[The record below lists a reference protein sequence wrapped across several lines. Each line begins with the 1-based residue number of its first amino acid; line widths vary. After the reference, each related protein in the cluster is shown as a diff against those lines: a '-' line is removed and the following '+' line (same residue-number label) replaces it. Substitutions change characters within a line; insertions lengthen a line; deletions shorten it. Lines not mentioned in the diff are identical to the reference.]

1 MLAAL
6 KNNPKIRR
14 RAIVALVVAALVVW
28 AALSLH
34 LHWSLVATATLT
46 AVFGVDAMY
55 FAIAAIGL
63 NVQFGYSGLLNFGQ
77 AGFMACGA
85 YAIGMTAHYWHI
97 SFWWGI
103 PMAIAYATVF
113 GLIMGIPTLR
123 LRSDYLA
130 IVTIALAE
138 LVRVIVR
145 SVTFKKYFNASDGIN
160 GFGKTFIETTPFNQS
175 GRYSL
180 WPFDDS
186 VNLFGRVLLL
196 IIFAGMSVMLGRLIA
211 ERIRRDNKALRLVSP
226 FVMFGIVMVGAKQTE
241 YGGLGFKSLIVGW
254 LVVFVLGFLVY
265 MLMRSPWGRVLKGI
279 REDEE
284 AVRSLGKNIYSYK
297 LQALILGGAIATF
310 AGMMFSLSR
319 GSVQPD
325 NYSRDTTFFVL
336 TALVLGGLAKVTGS
350 IVGPMVYW
358 GLSQFLSVF
367 LFELTKAG
375 GGRVELLGIPIISN
389 SSQIGAYVQIALG
402 LMLVLLMVFR
412 PQGLFGN
419 RREMALDGR

>member
-1 MLAAL
+1 MLAAFTDL
-6 KNNPKIRR
+6 N
-14 RAIVALVVAALVVW
+14 W
-28 AALSLH
+28 Q
-34 LHWSLVATATLT
+34 LVATATLT

-63 NVQFGYSGLLNFGQ
+63 NVQFGYAGLLNFGQ

-85 YAIGMTAHYWHI
+85 YAIGMTAHYWQI

-138 LVRVIVR
+138 LVRLIVR
-145 SVTFKKYFNASDGIN
+145 SVTFRKYFNGSDGIN
-160 GFGKTFIETTPFNQS
+160 GFGKTFTDTTPFNPS
-175 GRYSL
+175 GKYSL
-180 WPFDDS
+180 WPFDANT
-186 VNLFGRVLLL
+186 NLVGRVLLL
-196 IIFAGMSVMLGRLIA
+196 VIFATASVMIGRILA
-211 ERIRRDNKALRLVSP
+211 ERFRPSNRELRVILP
-226 FVMFGIVMVGAKQTE
+226 FVVFAIMMVGAKQTE

-254 LVVFVLGFLVY
+254 LVVFVLGGLVY
-265 MLMRSPWGRVLKGI
+265 MLMRSPWGRVIKGI

-325 NYSRDTTFFVL
+325 NYSRDVTFFVL
-336 TALVLGGLAKVTGS
+336 TALVLGGMGKVTGS
-350 IVGPMVYW
+350 IIGPMLYW
-358 GLSQFLSVF
+358 GISQFISVF
-367 LFELTKAG
+367 LNELAKAWG
-375 GGRVELLGIPIISN
+375 GHVDIFGIPVITN
-389 SSQIGAYVQIALG
+389 LSQVGAYVQIALG
-402 LMLVLLMVFR
+402 LMLVFLMVFR

-419 RREMALDGR
+419 RNEMALDDH